1 MPEVVLTL
9 GEAGAVIVTR
19 DGADEV
25 PALAVPS
32 ADPTGAGDAFSV
44 AYLVSRT
51 AGLGPVSA
59 ARRATAIVA
68 EMLIRRSRRR

>member
-1 MPEVVLTL
+1 MPEVVLTR
-9 GEAGAVIVTR
+9 GEGGAVIVTR
-19 DGADEV
+19 SGADEV

-68 EMLIRRSRRR
+68 EMLIRRTRRR